1 MALKILRGILEDI
14 NKSISYAIMADVVTN
29 VASNEQFII
38 CFRSIDH
45 LCLQSYVCYAWKSKL
60 DQAFSQK
67 RRHASQTASW
77 TSCTMFWALY
87 CLSNKVDC
95 TWVFSPSI
103 VNNWVLLQK
112 VLEQSLE
119 ARALQPALRG

>member
-45 LCLQSYVCYAWKSKL
+45 LCLQSYVCYA
-60 DQAFSQK
+60 
-67 RRHASQTASW
+67 
-77 TSCTMFWALY
+77 
-87 CLSNKVDC
+87 
-95 TWVFSPSI
+95 
-103 VNNWVLLQK
+103 
-112 VLEQSLE
+112 
-119 ARALQPALRG
+119 